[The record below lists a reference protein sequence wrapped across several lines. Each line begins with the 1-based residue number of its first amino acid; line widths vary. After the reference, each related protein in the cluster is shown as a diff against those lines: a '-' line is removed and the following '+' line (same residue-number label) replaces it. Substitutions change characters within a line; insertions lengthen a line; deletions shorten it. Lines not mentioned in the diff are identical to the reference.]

1 MLHSESAG
9 TMQIV
14 NKTEFSDIDTY
25 APEFEEQKRI
35 GRIFNNI
42 DNLITLH
49 LGANII

>member
-1 MLHSESAG
+1 MLHSASAG